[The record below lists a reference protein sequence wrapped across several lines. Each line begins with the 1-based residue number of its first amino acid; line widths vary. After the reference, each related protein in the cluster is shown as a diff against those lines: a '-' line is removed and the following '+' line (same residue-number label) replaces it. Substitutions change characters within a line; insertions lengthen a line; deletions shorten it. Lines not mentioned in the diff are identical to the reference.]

1 MSCRAKNGYGFRL
14 NGGSAVLAMRHTLR
28 FQRDS
33 VSEITWEGRP
43 EMQVRSLRISVLAIG
58 LALILTSCA
67 SSTRI
72 VNQWVNPEY
81 RAPNFKRILVMGVS
95 KQPSLRRTFE
105 DEFVARLK
113 LEGVDAVPSYRYL
126 PEDGEVAQER
136 LQEAVTQ
143 ANADAALITR
153 LVKVENKT
161 EVVPGFYHPA
171 PALTF
176 GFYPGYT
183 AYWLG
188 YYDPPRVYHYDV
200 YISETSLYDLRRNQ
214 LVWSGL
220 VQTTD
225 PRDINK
231 EIKRYVDHVI
241 DALKSKNLLP
251 ARLRD

>member
-1 MSCRAKNGYGFRL
+1 MQ
-14 NGGSAVLAMRHTLR
+14 LR
-28 FQRDS
+28 
-33 VSEITWEGRP
+33 P
-43 EMQVRSLRISVLAIG
+43 LRISARAIG

-67 SSTRI
+67 SSTKI

-81 RAPNFKRILVMGVS
+81 RAPNFKRIVVVGVT

-105 DEFVARLK
+105 DEFVSRLAT
-113 LEGVDAVPSYRYL
+113 EGVDAVPSYRYI
-126 PEDGEVAQER
+126 PEDGEVAEAR
-136 LQEAVTQ
+136 LQEAVRQ

-153 LVKVENKT
+153 LVTVEKKT
-161 EVVPGFYHPA
+161 EVVPGFYQPA

-183 AYWLG
+183 AFWHG
-188 YYDPPRVYHYDV
+188 YYEPPRVYQYDV

-214 LVWSGL
+214 LVWSGI
-220 VQTTD
+220 VQTTE

-231 EIKRYVDHVI
+231 EIKRYVDNVI

-251 ARLRD
+251 AG